1 MGNMVEATEFS
12 EWANQFNV
20 YGVPK
25 TVLNQTDDYSIEG
38 AAPENMLL
46 EKVVAAVGASK

>member
-1 MGNMVEATEFS
+1 MVDATEFDN
-12 EWANQFNV
+12 WATRFNV

-25 TVLNQTDDYSIEG
+25 TVINDTDDHSLEG

-46 EKVVAAVGASK
+46 EKVLAAVGA